1 LMEAL
6 EISAEELLAFEGL
19 TDVLLY
25 HVVGAQALAADLSD
39 GQEITTLLDQDVT
52 ITINGMGVFVN
63 TAMVTVADIMADNGV
78 VHVIDAVLLP
88 QDDDVLPE
96 TVVDI
101 IVASEVHTLLEAAVV
116 AAGLVDALS
125 GAGPFTVFAPT
136 DDAIVA
142 LTEALSITAEEL
154 LALPNLGEILQYHVV
169 AADAFAGDLSDGQ
182 LLTTLLGQ
190 DVTVSIS
197 DAGVMINDAMVIVAD
212 LAAEN
217 GVVHVIDAVLL
228 PPASN
233 LDEVQVQLECTVYP
247 NPLVGGV
254 LNVQGNWAMGA
265 QFTITDLQGRVIAQ
279 SVLQSNQI
287 QWDASGLES
296 GVYAITIAE
305 GVQFETVQFV
315 IR

>member
-1 LMEAL
+1 MVRSSSLDHFFL
-6 EISAEELLAFEGL
+6 DSFFRFFFLLLFGFN
-19 TDVLLY
+19 VLFFLFFF
-25 HVVGAQALAADLSD
+25 D
-39 GQEITTLLDQDVT
+39 
-52 ITINGMGVFVN
+52 
-63 TAMVTVADIMADNGV
+63 
-78 VHVIDAVLLP
+78 DAV
-88 QDDDVLPE
+88 
-96 TVVDI
+96 
-101 IVASEVHTLLEAAVV
+101 
-116 AAGLVDALS
+116 
-125 GAGPFTVFAPT
+125 
-136 DDAIVA
+136 VA

-169 AADAFAGDLSDGQ
+169 AADAFAEDLSDGQ

-247 NPLVGGV
+247 NPLAGGV

-265 QFTITDLQGRVIAQ
+265 QYTITDLQGRMIAQ

-296 GVYAITIAE
+296 GVYAITVAE
-305 GVQFETVQFV
+305 GGQFETVQFV